1 MPMHKYVKI
10 GGSYYEGQKL
20 SVSSAAADYVLDMAF
35 TAAGGASAMTIIP
48 DQFGAGDTIAA
59 QHLDADGNIT
69 RVLATGVPNVGKNA
83 AWRFEYPGLQKFGNG
98 ESLRIVYT
106 NVASVA
112 MNVYTVLEQLY

>member
-20 SVSSAAADYVLDMAF
+20 TVSSAAADYVLDMAF
-35 TAAGGASAMTIIP
+35 TAAGGASAMTVIP
-48 DQFGAGDTIAA
+48 DQAGAGDTFDA
-59 QHLDADGNIT
+59 QHLDVDGNVT
-69 RVLATGVPNVGKNA
+69 RVLAKDVPNVGRNA
-83 AWRFEYPGLQKFGNG
+83 SWRFEYPGLQKFGNG

-112 MNVYTVLEQLY
+112 MNVYVVLEQLH